1 MRTSS
6 WHLQNELVKGQAFI
20 FKNWVMAKRNVFT
33 VFEILFWPVVSFFSV
48 GLLTEFAGLASQMRA
63 FVLVGVVSLS
73 TVQVCQ
79 LDVAYVLLYDVW
91 SKAVKHGFTAPV
103 GIRHLF
109 LGSLVVGMIRGSA
122 VFFLLMGA
130 SFYVF
135 GFDFTLPGAGP
146 LLVFLLGLFLC
157 AATVGLLVCILVLVF
172 GNRADVAAWSLVS
185 LMLLICGIYYPITLL
200 PYWVGVISAG
210 IPLTYFLEYF
220 RQFYGFTPNYSQI
233 LAKGFLLVFIYL
245 FAEIILMK
253 SAIRNAKKRGLL
265 LKLSE

>member
-1 MRTSS
+1 MR
-6 WHLQNELVKGQAFI
+6 LQSELIKGQAFI
-20 FKNWVMAKRNVFT
+20 FKNWVMAKRNIFT
-33 VFEILFWPVVSFFSV
+33 VFEILFWPVVNFFSV
-48 GLLTEFAGLASQMRA
+48 GLLTQFAALSPQMTA
-63 FVLVGVVSLS
+63 FVLVGIVSLS

-91 SKAVKHGFTAPV
+91 SKAVKHGFAAPV

-109 LGSLVVGMIRGSA
+109 LGSLVVGMTRGSA

-130 SFYVF
+130 SYYFF

-146 LLVFLLGLFLC
+146 VLLFVSGLFLC
-157 AATVGLLVCILVLVF
+157 AASVGLLVCILVLVF

-185 LMLLICGIYYPITLL
+185 LMLLVCGIYYPISLL
-200 PYWVGVISAG
+200 PSWVGNISAV

-220 RQFYGFTPNYSQI
+220 RHFYGFPSNFSQI
-233 LAKGFLLVFIYL
+233 PVKGFALAFLYIVV
-245 FAEIILMK
+245 EIILMK
-253 SAIRNAKKRGLL
+253 SAIRSAKKRGVL

>member
-1 MRTSS
+1 MSS
-6 WHLQNELVKGQAFI
+6 LLLRDEITKTQAFV
-20 FKNWVMAKRNVFT
+20 FKNWIMAKRNAFT
-33 VFEILFWPVVSFFSV
+33 FVEVLFWPVVSFLSV
-48 GLLTEFAGLASQMRA
+48 GLLAEFAELNQEMKG
-63 FVLVGVVSLS
+63 FILVGVVSMS
-73 TVQVCQ
+73 AVQVCQ
-79 LDVAYVLLYDVW
+79 LDVSYSLLYDVW